1 MASGID
7 MGIAGRTALVTGSS
21 EGLGKACAQALSR
34 CGVTV
39 VVNGRDAKKLEGAA
53 NEIRKA
59 TGGEIVLA
67 PGDVT
72 TEEGRAAIVKA
83 SPKIDIL
90 VNNAGGPPPGDFR
103 TWDEDTWLKALR
115 GNMLY
120 AVFMTNAVM
129 DHMIEQRWGRVIN
142 ITSQAVK
149 MPMPLIGLST
159 SARAGL
165 TGYMGTIAREVAQ
178 YGVTVNNLLPGFFET
193 KRLRQYLE
201 SVAATRN
208 VSADDVAAER
218 AAANP
223 SRRAG
228 HPDEF
233 GAWCAFIASAHSGYM
248 TGQNILLDGGSYPG
262 VL

>member
-1 MASGID
+1 MTQGFD
-7 MGIAGRTALVTGSS
+7 MGIAGRTALVSGSS
-21 EGLGKACAQALSR
+21 EGLGKACALALSK

-39 VVNGRDAKKLEGAA
+39 AINGRDVEKLKGTAAEIKKE
-53 NEIRKA
+53 
-59 TGGEIVLA
+59 TGGGVILA

-72 TEEGRAAIVKA
+72 TEEGRAAVLSQCSK
-83 SPKIDIL
+83 PDIL

-103 TWDEDTWLKALR
+103 TWDEEVWLKALR

-120 AVFMTNAVM
+120 AVFMTNGVL
-129 DHMIEQRWGRVIN
+129 DHMIDQRWGRVIN

-178 YGVTVNNLLPGFFET
+178 HGVTVNNLLPGFFHT

-201 SVAATRN
+201 GVAASSN
-208 VSADDVAAER
+208 ISVDEVEAER

-223 SRRAG
+223 SRRSG
-228 HPDEF
+228 DPDEF
-233 GAWCAFIASAHSGYM
+233 GAWCAFIASAHSGYT
-248 TGQNILLDGGSYPG
+248 TGQNILLDGGAYPG
-262 VL
+262 VM

>member
-1 MASGID
+1 MTQGLD
-7 MGIAGRTALVTGSS
+7 MGIAGRTALVSGSS
-21 EGLGKACAQALSR
+21 EGLGKACALALSK

-39 VVNGRDAKKLEGAA
+39 AINGRDEAKLKGTAA
-53 NEIRKA
+53 KIEKE
-59 TGGEIVLA
+59 TGGKVVLA

-72 TEEGRAAIVKA
+72 TDEGRAAVLGQC
-83 SPKIDIL
+83 PKPDIL

-103 TWDEDTWLKALR
+103 TWDEEIWLKALR

-129 DHMIEQRWGRVIN
+129 DNMIEQRWGRVIN

-178 YGVTVNNLLPGFFET
+178 YGVTVNNLLPGFFNT

-201 SVAATRN
+201 SIAASRN
-208 VSADDVAAER
+208 VTVDDVEVER

-223 SRRAG
+223 SRRSG
-228 HPDEF
+228 DPDEF
-233 GAWCAFIASAHSGYM
+233 GAWCAFVASAHSGYM
-248 TGQNILLDGGSYPG
+248 TGQNILLDGGAYPG
-262 VL
+262 VM

>member
-1 MASGID
+1 MTHGFD

-21 EGLGKACAQALSR
+21 EGLGRACALALSK

-39 VVNGRDAKKLEGAA
+39 AINGRDSSKLEATA
-53 NEIRKA
+53 KEINTE
-59 TGGEIVLA
+59 TGGEILCA

-72 TEEGRAAIVKA
+72 TEEGRCAVLTIC
-83 SPKIDIL
+83 PKPDIL

-120 AVFMTNAVM
+120 AVFMTNGVL
-129 DHMIEQRWGRVIN
+129 DHMIAQRWGRVIN

-149 MPMPLIGLST
+149 MPVPLLGLST
-159 SARAGL
+159 SARSGL
-165 TGYMGTIAREVAQ
+165 TGYMGTIARDVAQ
-178 YGVTVNNLLPGFFET
+178 HGVTVNNLLPGFFHT
-193 KRLRQYLE
+193 KRLRKYLE
-201 SVAATRN
+201 GVAESRGVN
-208 VSADDVAAER
+208 VDDVEAER

-223 SRRAG
+223 SRRSG
-228 HPDEF
+228 DPDEF

-248 TGQNILLDGGSYPG
+248 TGQNVLLDGGSYPG
-262 VL
+262 VM

>member
-1 MASGID
+1 MTQGFD
-7 MGIAGRTALVTGSS
+7 MGIAGRTALVSGSS
-21 EGLGKACAQALSR
+21 EGLGKACALALSK
-34 CGVTV
+34 CGVIV
-39 VVNGRDAKKLEGAA
+39 AINGRDEAKLKGTAS
-53 NEIRKA
+53 EIEKE
-59 TGGEIVLA
+59 TGGKVILA

-72 TEEGRAAIVKA
+72 TEEGRAVVLAKC
-83 SPKIDIL
+83 PKPDIL

-103 TWDEDTWLKALR
+103 TWDEETWLKALR

-129 DHMIEQRWGRVIN
+129 DSMMEQRWGRIIN

-165 TGYMGTIAREVAQ
+165 TGYMGTISREVAQ
-178 YGVTVNNLLPGFFET
+178 YGITVNNLLPGFFHT
-193 KRLRQYLE
+193 KRLQQYLE
-201 SVAATRN
+201 SVAASRN
-208 VSADDVAAER
+208 VTASDVEAER

-223 SRRAG
+223 TRRSG
-228 HPDEF
+228 DPDEF

-248 TGQNILLDGGSYPG
+248 TGQNILLDGGAYPG
-262 VL
+262 VM